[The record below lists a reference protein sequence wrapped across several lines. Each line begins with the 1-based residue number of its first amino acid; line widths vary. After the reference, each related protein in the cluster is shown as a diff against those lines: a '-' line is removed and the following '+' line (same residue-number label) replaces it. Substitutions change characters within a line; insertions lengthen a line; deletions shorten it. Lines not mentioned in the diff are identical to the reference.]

1 MPTFHCVPAR
11 SCRVCRWVVDGK
23 SIDQVPE
30 LELEAGRELAV
41 RIEAQ
46 RVFAL
51 VTGVD
56 GRPPTFNAVGDV
68 QLTPLPLGVRE
79 G

>member
-41 RIEAQ
+41 SIEA
-46 RVFAL
+46 RSVCAL

-56 GRPPTFNAVGDV
+56 GRPSTLNAAGDV
-68 QLTPLPLGVRE
+68 QVQPLPLGLR